1 VAYREYSVGGGAQ
14 SRGAVVLACGRDA
27 GEAGGVEEEEKE
39 VLLHKVTGTVP
50 RDSNRTNFLRRG
62 GKVSLSKTDSYSPPR
77 RLYS

>member
-50 RDSNRTNFLRRG
+50 RRLPEHHFETFSFSCCSRPG
-62 GKVSLSKTDSYSPPR
+62 VEATDFYSP
-77 RLYS
+77 RL